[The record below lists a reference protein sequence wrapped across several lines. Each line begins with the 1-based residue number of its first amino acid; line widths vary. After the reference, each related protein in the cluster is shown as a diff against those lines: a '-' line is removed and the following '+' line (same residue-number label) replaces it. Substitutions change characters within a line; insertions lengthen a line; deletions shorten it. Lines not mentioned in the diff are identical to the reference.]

1 MATRFPVLVSCH
13 AVVLAAGVRPVCG
26 TLGRA
31 MSVAGR
37 GIRIHQPA
45 ADL

>member
-1 MATRFPVLVSCH
+1 MVTRFPVLASHH
-13 AVVLAAGVRPVCG
+13 AVVHAAGARAVRAAPSRA
-26 TLGRA
+26 LGA
-31 MSVAGR
+31 AGR